1 MHLKEKKEEKNN
13 KLIEW
18 GYKKL
23 FNNVYCIY
31 ITNHSD
37 KKTLLEKVEKINNI
51 EIFPKIHLDIRVCT
65 EFYTHYNDLN
75 EEEEYVFR
83 FCIANI
89 NELVTEEIDLLS
101 ECDFKKFV
109 EMIDLI
115 NDTTTI
121 LKEEKEEVLNNLVTD
136 NDIINKPNHYQINI
150 KGNNIEVI
158 DIIDEVVKD
167 YKPQEAF
174 KIANIIKYV
183 LRASKKN
190 GIEDLK
196 KARKYID
203 ILVGNNIENNSE
215 IENQNSSYIN
225 DIIMYSKGYTLE
237 LRLPRTQIEDSL
249 FREYADEEM
258 IKELDSYLE
267 YNKSVKILNT
277 NYSYN
282 TIKKLSRK

>member
-1 MHLKEKKEEKNN
+1 MHLREEKKEKNN

-23 FNNVYCIY
+23 FDNMYCIY
-31 ITNHSD
+31 ITNHCD
-37 KKTLLEKVEKINNI
+37 WKTILEKVEEINNK
-51 EIFPKIHLDIRVCT
+51 EIIPKIHLDIKGYT

-75 EEEEYVFR
+75 EKEEYVFR
-83 FCIANI
+83 FCIVNI
-89 NELVTEEIDLLS
+89 NEPVNEEIDLLI

-121 LKEEKEEVLNNLVTD
+121 LKEEKEEVLDNLVID
-136 NDIINKPNHYQINI
+136 NDIINNPNHYQLNI

-174 KIANIIKYV
+174 KIANVIKYV

-190 GIEDLK
+190 GKEDLR

-203 ILVGNNIENNSE
+203 MLLGENN
-215 IENQNSSYIN
+215 
-225 DIIMYSKGYTLE
+225 DK
-237 LRLPRTQIEDSL
+237 
-249 FREYADEEM
+249 
-258 IKELDSYLE
+258 
-267 YNKSVKILNT
+267 
-277 NYSYN
+277 
-282 TIKKLSRK
+282 